1 MNTRGQFHRM
11 NDELEREYQAEKAE
25 DDEYLSECCGAY
37 STTETC
43 DGLGMCA
50 DCGEHA
56 QFVNGKGE
64 IEE

>member
-1 MNTRGQFHRM
+1 MTNPRCQFHRM
-11 NDELEREYQAEKAE
+11 NDELEREYQAEQE
-25 DDEYLSECCGAY
+25 EFLSECCGAY

-64 IEE
+64 IEP